1 MERQASDYKEIID
14 SIIRK
19 YVGEQSDMPVNLPG
33 PLEESALANRDV
45 EQPR

>member
-1 MERQASDYKEIID
+1 MDHRTRDYKEIIE

-33 PLEESALANRDV
+33 PLEESALANREV
-45 EQPR
+45 EKPR